1 MSLQAGLMA
10 ILGIEHVERN
20 GHHYFKGLSMFPPAM
35 QDTFLADHPDL
46 YHRHPAGFV
55 ALDITKGRIRLASAL
70 KAPFGYNFILDTATF
85 SPLDRWTF
93 ESLMQN

>member
-1 MSLQAGLMA
+1 MA

-20 GHHYFKGLSMFPPAM
+20 GHLYFKGLSMFPPAM

-55 ALDITKGRIRLASAL
+55 VLDITKGRIRLASAL
-70 KAPFGYNFILDTATF
+70 TAPFGYNFILDTATF